1 MPSTLILVIYTL
13 IFNYSLCFYIQ
24 TGVLPYLVKELGL
37 DAVGYAYIQT
47 LFNLIQ
53 FLGTPIYGRFGDIYG
68 AKKALLLAF
77 VSTTLTYFLL
87 AIADSI
93 HYVVVSRVAAI
104 FMSAMQ
110 GCQMVLADVS
120 DTKSRAGALARL
132 GAFYSLGL
140 IAGSLS
146 AGYLIQLYSTQF
158 AASVATLGSLS
169 VLPLILYFIPSSV
182 KSENARLTPATNASI
197 FDLAPWKHV
206 LGIPGVIPIFMIC
219 LLTGFPGMIWRSLL
233 PIFSLELFQLEPHQ
247 YGWLITYL
255 AVIRLIILTFA
266 VSMVTKR
273 FQDFSIII
281 SCVLIKLVS
290 YLLLGL
296 YPNLIWYC
304 IFSIP
309 LVATDALFSSVST
322 SMLTKIVPESS
333 TGLALG
339 LNYIGIG
346 LVGMITPLIGGYLYT
361 YLGYCLLA
369 CCVALLEVGA
379 LAYVSSLGFG
389 ENKS

>member
-1 MPSTLILVIYTL
+1 MQS
-13 IFNYSLCFYIQ
+13 
-24 TGVLPYLVKELGL
+24 GVLPYLVKELGL

-47 LFNLIQ
+47 LFNIIQ

-68 AKKALLLAF
+68 AKKALFLAF
-77 VSTTLTYFLL
+77 VSTTLTYFFLS
-87 AIADSI
+87 IASSV
-93 HYVVVSRVAAI
+93 HYVVVSRVAAM

-120 DTKSRAGALARL
+120 DAKSRAGALGKL

-146 AGYLIQLYSTQF
+146 AGYLIQSFSTQF
-158 AASVATLGSLS
+158 TALIATIGSIA
-169 VLPLILYFIPSSV
+169 VLPVILLFIPSSV

-197 FDLAPWKHV
+197 FDLTPWKHV
-206 LGIPGVIPIFMIC
+206 LNIPGVIPIILIC
-219 LLTGFPGMIWRSLL
+219 LLTGLPGMIWGSLL
-233 PIFSLELFQLEPHQ
+233 PIFSLELFQLEPNE
-247 YGWLITYL
+247 YGWLMTYF
-255 AVIRLIILTFA
+255 AVIRILILTFV
-266 VSMVTKR
+266 VSLVAKR
-273 FQDFSIII
+273 FQEFTIII

-296 YPNLIWYC
+296 YPNLTWFC

-309 LVATDALFSSVST
+309 LAVSDALFSSVST
-322 SMLTKIVPESS
+322 SMLIKIVPESS

-346 LVGMITPLIGGYLYT
+346 FVGMLTPIAGGYLYK
-361 YLGYCLLA
+361 YLGYCLFA
-369 CCVALLEVGA
+369 CCVALLEVVA
-379 LAYVSSLGFG
+379 LAYITSLGYG
-389 ENKS
+389 HSSSP

>member
-1 MPSTLILVIYTL
+1 M
-13 IFNYSLCFYIQ
+13 Q
-24 TGVLPYLVKELGL
+24 TGVLPYLVKEFGI

-47 LFNLIQ
+47 LFNIIQ

-77 VSTTLTYFLL
+77 SSTTLTYFLL
-87 AIADSI
+87 AIANSV
-93 HYVVVSRVAAI
+93 HYVVVSRLAAM

-120 DTKSRAGALARL
+120 DSKSRAGALGKL
-132 GAFYSLGL
+132 SAFYSLGL
-140 IAGSLS
+140 IVGSLT
-146 AGYLIQLYSTQF
+146 AGYLIQSFSTQF
-158 AASVATLGSLS
+158 TASVATLGSLS
-169 VLPLILYFIPSSV
+169 VIPLILLFIPASV

-197 FDLAPWKHV
+197 FDLTPWKHV
-206 LGIPGVIPIFMIC
+206 LRIPGVIPIFTIC
-219 LLTGFPGMIWRSLL
+219 LLSGIPGMIWSSLL
-233 PIFSLELFQLEPHQ
+233 PIFSIELFELEPHQ

-255 AVIRLIILTFA
+255 SVIRLVILTFA

-273 FQDFSIII
+273 FHDFNIILFSVI
-281 SCVLIKLVS
+281 IKLIS

-304 IFSIP
+304 FFSIP
-309 LVATDALFSSVST
+309 LAVSDALFGAVST
-322 SMLTKIVPESS
+322 SMLTNIVPESS

-346 LVGMITPLIGGYLYT
+346 FVGIITPIIGGYLYK
-361 YLGYCLLA
+361 YLGYCLFA
-369 CCVALLEVGA
+369 CCVALLEVIA
-379 LAYVSSLGFG
+379 LAYISSLGYG
-389 ENKS
+389 DTKS